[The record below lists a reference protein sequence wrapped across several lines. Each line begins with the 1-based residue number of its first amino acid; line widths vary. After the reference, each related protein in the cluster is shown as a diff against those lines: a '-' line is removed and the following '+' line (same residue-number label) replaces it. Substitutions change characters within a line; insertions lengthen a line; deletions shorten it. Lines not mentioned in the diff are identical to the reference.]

1 MKKSYVL
8 DGTLQINVVIE
19 LGEVNDLIT
28 QLEAAVGEEGK
39 NWRAKELAAK
49 LRTVRR
55 DAAEEARRE
64 FQNMIESI

>member
-39 NWRAKELAAK
+39 NWRAKELITK

-64 FQNMIESI
+64 FQTMIESI

>member
-1 MKKSYVL
+1 M
-8 DGTLQINVVIE
+8 IE

-55 DAAEEARRE
+55 EAAEEARRE

>member
-28 QLEAAVGEEGK
+28 QLESAVGEEGK
-39 NWRAKELAAK
+39 NWRAKELITK

-64 FQNMIESI
+64 FQNMIDSI